1 MADKQRDTVLCPTTT
16 TSAKPLVLDKSKAA
30 LVTGHSQ
37 VARSPQLKL
46 TCHHYLSLPPT
57 AAGSLLHTHNITS
70 THPLLAVSVPLSC
83 SRGRHCVCTAHSHS
97 KGQFPDSPTLTRG
110 SDHRHPILGAGSLN
124 SQSPAP
130 LQGMAQSRGGGAE
143 GRGGAARAEGRH
155 LSSGRHHEAFV
166 LELFMDA

>member
-1 MADKQRDTVLCPTTT
+1 MADKQRDTVLCLTT

-57 AAGSLLHTHNITS
+57 AAGSLLHMHNITS
-70 THPLLAVSVPLSC
+70 THTFLAVSVPLSC

-97 KGQFPDSPTLTRG
+97 KGQFPYFPTLTRG
-110 SDHRHPILGAGSLN
+110 AQFTGAPSSALEVSIASHRRHSRAWHSRAAGAR
-124 SQSPAP
+124 
-130 LQGMAQSRGGGAE
+130 RGGE
-143 GRGGAARAEGRH
+143 GRGG
-155 LSSGRHHEAFV
+155 V
-166 LELFMDA
+166 I